1 MVVSCLH
8 NTLEVLGSRPSTTKK
23 VNREGDSSRSFL
35 LATGKVT
42 ASPWCLT
49 PVHHPII
56 KLTKISVVSLNAPNG
71 MFGAFPKGPPMVWR
85 SVGLSKEMSEEFHDL
100 NPRHPLKLTL
110 DSCTVGL
117 GASALKQDLRR
128 LIRPLDSA

>member
-1 MVVSCLH
+1 
-8 NTLEVLGSRPSTTKK
+8 
-23 VNREGDSSRSFL
+23 
-35 LATGKVT
+35 
-42 ASPWCLT
+42 
-49 PVHHPII
+49 
-56 KLTKISVVSLNAPNG
+56 